1 MFLLFLRHLLCTRLD
16 LNSWY
21 SFLCFLNSG
30 ITSLCLVYWVL
41 GIKPR
46 ASSMLGKHFTNL
58 AISLVQD
65 PYLFGKTVI
74 LVSVLAGAIKYP
86 TKNNLKERVY
96 FCSVWGYNSILFLRC
111 TAYHHYLQLAHM
123 QQDTEASY
131 SCPTITQDLLAS
143 LSLFSLSL
151 CSFWYPL
158 YSQFSLSLL

>member
-1 MFLLFLRHLLCTRLD
+1 
-16 LNSWY
+16 
-21 SFLCFLNSG
+21 
-30 ITSLCLVYWVL
+30 
-41 GIKPR
+41 
-46 ASSMLGKHFTNL
+46 MLGKHFTNL

-74 LVSVLAGAIKYP
+74 LVSVLAGTIKYP
-86 TKNNLKERVY
+86 TKKQLEGE
-96 FCSVWGYNSILFLRC
+96 SLFLLSLRLQSNTFLRY
-111 TAYHHYLQLAHM
+111 TAYHHYPQLAHM

-131 SCPTITQDLLAS
+131 SCPTITQDLPAS